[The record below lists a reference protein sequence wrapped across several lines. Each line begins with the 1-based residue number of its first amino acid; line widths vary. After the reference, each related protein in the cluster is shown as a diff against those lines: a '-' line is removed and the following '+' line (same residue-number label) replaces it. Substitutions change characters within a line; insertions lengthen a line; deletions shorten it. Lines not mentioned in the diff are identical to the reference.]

1 MDVEALADRI
11 WAAIADR
18 RGIHPL
24 TDDVPEL
31 TVDAAYAVQEAVL
44 ARHRAAGA
52 TITVA
57 KLGLT
62 STAKQRQMNVD
73 EPLYGWMTDQME
85 LAAGQRLD
93 TSRFIQPRA
102 EPEVALRTSRD
113 LAGPGITGAEVVAST
128 EAVAPALDILDS
140 RFTGYSF
147 ALADVTA
154 DNSSAGACRIGEWVE
169 PTADLRL
176 TGCVFERNGELVATA
191 AGAAVMEHPAEA
203 VAWFVRKLH
212 SQGKT
217 LPAGTVVL
225 AGAWTAAVPVE
236 PGDRVTASF
245 DRIGTVDIDVA

>member
-18 RGIHPL
+18 QGIHPL
-24 TDDVPEL
+24 TDDVPDL

-52 TITVA
+52 VITVA

-73 EPLYGWMTDQME
+73 EPLFGWMTDQME
-85 LAAGQRLD
+85 LGSDEELD
-93 TSRFIQPRA
+93 SGRFIQPRA
-102 EPEVALRTSRD
+102 EPEVAIRTSRD
-113 LAGPGITGAEVVAST
+113 LAGPGVTGAEVTASID
-128 EAVAPALDILDS
+128 AVAPALDILDS

-147 ALADVTA
+147 TLADVTA
-154 DNSSAGACRIGEWVE
+154 DNSSAGACRIGEWVDPE
-169 PTADLRL
+169 GDLRL
-176 TGCVFERNGELVATA
+176 TGCVFEKNGELVATA
-191 AGAAVMEHPAEA
+191 AGASVMEHPAEA

-212 SQGKT
+212 SQGKN

-225 AGAWTAAVPVE
+225 AGAWTAAVPVQ
-236 PGDRVTASF
+236 PGDRVAATF
-245 DRIGTVDIDVA
+245 DRIGTVEIDVA